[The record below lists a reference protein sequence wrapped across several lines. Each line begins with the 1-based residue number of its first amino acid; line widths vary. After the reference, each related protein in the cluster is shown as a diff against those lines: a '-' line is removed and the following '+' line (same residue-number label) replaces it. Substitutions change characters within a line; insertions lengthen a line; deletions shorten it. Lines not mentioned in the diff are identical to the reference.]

1 MNVKKV
7 RNRFDRFYQTFILC
21 FKLRN
26 KGISVDIKPFFSDFE
41 VLMFFSVHKCR
52 QFYFYM
58 DFVSELW
65 HLSYFTLDL
74 NYKKSSVSYYIFL
87 FFLSSANI
95 ILQENESGRAGLKS
109 DLTVT

>member
-1 MNVKKV
+1 MKV
-7 RNRFDRFYQTFILC
+7 RNEFDRFYQPFILC

-26 KGISVDIKPFFSDFE
+26 KGISLDLKPFLVIE
-41 VLMFFSVHKCR
+41 VLMFLSVHKCR
-52 QFYFYM
+52 QFYFHM

-65 HLSYFTLDL
+65 HLSDFTLDL